1 MGSLFSKIQRVKY
14 FLYAKYHIFLIYAWV
29 KSFKDK
35 TSKTVLNS
43 FIGILNKSKLKQNK
57 LWVDQGR

>member
-1 MGSLFSKIQRVKY
+1 MGSLFSKNQRVKY
-14 FLYAKYHIFLIYAWV
+14 FLSAEYHIFLIYAWV
-29 KSFKDK
+29 KPFKDK

-43 FIGILNKSKLKQNK
+43 FIGILNKFKLKQNK